1 MIRSL
6 IAVVCACG
14 VAISLAGCGQTDHMA
29 KAKEQLVDISR
40 VYLAKDHP
48 DWSCQCDGEIV
59 VVERV
64 QCWEVHFPMRADN
77 NSRTAVVRISKGT
90 LQPMGLF
97 HE

>member
-1 MIRSL
+1 MIRSAITCVFACL
-6 IAVVCACG
+6 VV
-14 VAISLAGCGQTDHMA
+14 VALAGCGQIDHMA
-29 KAKEQLVDISR
+29 KAKEQLVEVSK

-48 DWSCQCDGEIV
+48 DWSCQCDGEII

-77 NSRTAVVRISKGT
+77 ADRTAVVRVSKGT
-90 LQPMGLF
+90 LEPIGMF